1 MTSIYEEH
9 DTMLR
14 IKKGSRRGGA
24 YEENS
29 DAEVKGCWGLPQ
41 GLVGE
46 LEGLSSFTGTTADVD
61 GETHNR
67 NDERNPH
74 EEVEASKDIVERLQ
88 PILGRRGADNVFA
101 VFQSAFD
108 RS

>member
-1 MTSIYEEH
+1 MTSIYERH
-9 DTMLR
+9 DTILR

-29 DAEVKGCWGLPQ
+29 DAEVKSRRGLPQ
-41 GLVGE
+41 GLVRE
-46 LEGLSSFTGTTADVD
+46 LEGLSLITGTATDVD

-67 NDERNPH
+67 DDERNPH

-88 PILGRRGADNVFA
+88 PVLGRRGANNV
-101 VFQSAFD
+101 SAIF
-108 RS
+108 